1 MSTQKKF
8 PLKKSVAALGAV
20 AMLVGATALPAA
32 AATGDT
38 PVQLASCNPC
48 KAKKGCNPCAAKGC
62 NPCAAKKGC
71 NPCAA
76 KKGCNPCAAKKGCNP
91 CKAK

>member
-1 MSTQKKF
+1 M
-8 PLKKSVAALGAV
+8 LKQTLTAIGIIVAATAV
-20 AMLVGATALPAA
+20 ALPAA
-32 AATGDT
+32 VAAPGDIS
-38 PVQLASCNPC
+38 VQV
-48 KAKKGCNPCAAKGC
+48 AAAC

-76 KKGCNPCAAKKGCNP
+76 KTGCNPCAAKKLCANPCNPCGAKIACANPCAAKNP